1 MISSFSDDWKTEL
14 SEELVKPYFTH
25 LMAKVSLAYTTYPNQ
40 IFPPKHQL
48 FSAFNSCSFAN
59 VKVVVLGQDPY
70 PTKGHAHGFCFSVE
84 KEVLPLP
91 KSLQNIA
98 KELRTDVG
106 VELKEQGDLTSWAR
120 QGVLLLNSILTVHE
134 GNPGSHQG
142 VGWERFTDSVIQRLG
157 SRKEPLVFLLW
168 GAHAIAKKSLI
179 LGGEHHLVLTAPH
192 PSPLSAYRGFF
203 GCKHFSQTNEFLQS
217 VGCKPID
224 W

>member
-1 MISSFSDDWKTEL
+1 MISSLSDDWKTEL
-14 SEELVKPYFTH
+14 SEELVKPYFTD

-134 GNPGSHQG
+134 GKPGSHQG